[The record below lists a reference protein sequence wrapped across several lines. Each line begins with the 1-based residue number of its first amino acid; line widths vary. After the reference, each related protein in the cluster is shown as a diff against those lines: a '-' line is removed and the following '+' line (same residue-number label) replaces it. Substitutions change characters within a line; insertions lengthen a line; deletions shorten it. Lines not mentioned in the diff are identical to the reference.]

1 MMMSKRSQLLLYF
14 LATMSVYA
22 LMLGITLPELH
33 AHAHSISIFDEKPLF
48 DHEYAVGLLEYLGEE
63 GRAYY
68 QYRQIPLDML
78 YIALF
83 SFTYYQILRH
93 FIVTLNL
100 HKWRFVIWLPVMAA
114 VFDFLENLC
123 IVWVLHTFPEIS
135 ALIDL
140 IPYFTATKMAFGV
153 LYLAAFA
160 ILGIMVLLRRL
171 CKTE

>member
-1 MMMSKRSQLLLYF
+1 MSQPGKLFLYF

-33 AHAHSISIFDEKPLF
+33 AHAHGMSVFDEKPLF
-48 DHEYAVGLLEYLGEE
+48 DHEYAVGLLQYLGEE

-83 SFTYYQILRH
+83 AFTYHQILRH
-93 FIVTLNL
+93 FIRILNRHPWRLVT
-100 HKWRFVIWLPVMAA
+100 WLPILAA
-114 VFDFLENLC
+114 VFDFWENLC
-123 IVWVLHTFPEIS
+123 IAWVLHIFPEIP
-135 ALIDL
+135 ALIGL
-140 IPYFTATKMAFGV
+140 IPYLTVGKMTFGA

-160 ILGIMVLLRRL
+160 ILGIMVVLRRL
-171 CKTE
+171 RKTE